1 MKKTTVIAIVLVVL
15 AGVSALFLFS
25 RKGRAVPSAAAP
37 PVAVDSVQPARIDM
51 ARFVEVFGTLSPK
64 NSAEVKSEITTRVR
78 GLKVKEWDSVN
89 ENQILLELDPTDGNL
104 SLTKQEAGLKMARA
118 QLLQAKVDLSK
129 MKREWERACKL
140 KEGGLVTG
148 QELDERKT
156 AQESAEARVVLCQA
170 QISQAESQVAE
181 ARSFLN
187 KTVIHAPI
195 QGIVHERKVD
205 TGDWV
210 DKGTLLFSIVDNR
223 ILDFTANIA
232 AADLHQIKEGQT
244 IVFSVDGLPDRS
256 FNGGVKRIN
265 PMVAASDRT
274 GRVQAEVDNRD
285 GVLKG
290 GAYARGRIIIEDR
303 PRVLALPKTAFIGR
317 DLGKNSGRIFVLQ
330 EGGIVRT
337 REVATGLEDQN
348 MVEVRSGLEQGEKV
362 VNRGG
367 FNLRDGD
374 RVSETGTTATSK
386 D

>member
-1 MKKTTVIAIVLVVL
+1 
-15 AGVSALFLFS
+15 
-25 RKGRAVPSAAAP
+25 
-37 PVAVDSVQPARIDM
+37 
-51 ARFVEVFGTLSPK
+51 
-64 NSAEVKSEITTRVR
+64 
-78 GLKVKEWDSVN
+78 
-89 ENQILLELDPTDGNL
+89 
-104 SLTKQEAGLKMARA
+104 MARA
-118 QLLQAKVDLSK
+118 QLLQAKVDLSRT
-129 MKREWERACKL
+129 KREWERACKL

-148 QELDERKT
+148 QDLDERKT
-156 AQESAEARVVLCQA
+156 AQESAEARTVLCQA

-187 KTVIHAPI
+187 KTVIRAPI

-232 AADLHQIKEGQT
+232 AADLHQIREGQAIIYT
-244 IVFSVDGLPDRS
+244 VDGLPDKN
-256 FNGGVKRIN
+256 FNGRVKRIN
-265 PMVAASDRT
+265 PMVSASDRT

-290 GAYARGRIIIEDR
+290 GAYARGRIIIEDK
-303 PRVLALPKTAFIGR
+303 PQVLALPKTAFIGR

-330 EGGIVRT
+330 EGGVART

-348 MVEVRSGLEQGEKV
+348 MVEIRSGLEQGEKV

-374 RVSETGTTATSK
+374 RVSETGTTATTK